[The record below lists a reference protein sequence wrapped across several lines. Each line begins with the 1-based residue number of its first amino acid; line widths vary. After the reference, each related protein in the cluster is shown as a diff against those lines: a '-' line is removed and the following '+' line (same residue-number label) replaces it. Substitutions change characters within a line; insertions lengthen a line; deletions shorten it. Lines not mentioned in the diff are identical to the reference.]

1 MNSSD
6 HLVRID
12 KFLWT
17 VRLFKTRSLA
27 TEECKKGRVL
37 IDGIPVKSSRMVKK
51 GDEISI
57 KEPPIFRIYKVI
69 ELSDKRMGA
78 KLIPGFIVD
87 ITPQDQLEM
96 LELTKLANKLN
107 RARGMGRPTKK
118 DRREMNS
125 FIDGDKDE

>member
-17 VRLFKTRSLA
+17 VRLFKNRSLA

-118 DRREMNS
+118 DRREINS
-125 FIDGDKDE
+125 FIEGDNDE

>member
-125 FIDGDKDE
+125 FIDGDNDE